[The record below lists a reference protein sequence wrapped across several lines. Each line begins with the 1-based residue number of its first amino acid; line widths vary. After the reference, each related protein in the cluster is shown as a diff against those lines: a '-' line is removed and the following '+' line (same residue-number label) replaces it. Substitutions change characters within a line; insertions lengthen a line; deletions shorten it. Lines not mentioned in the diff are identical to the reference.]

1 LEVEALKTISLYVDK
16 DTFVHKLE
24 PVTKFWYALTS
35 VILSFIF
42 PSIWMGL
49 LILSASIFLS
59 LVARVLKNMVG
70 FVSAVLVVSITMLVI
85 QGMFYKENVTLVFTI
100 GGLKFYK
107 EGLLHATLLIIRVV
121 NMITAF
127 GLLILTTRPS
137 DMVTNLVQK
146 GMSPKLGYILSSV
159 LQIIPQMLSNASTII
174 DAQRSRGLETEGN
187 FSEKLRAFFAL
198 IGPLVLSSLVE
209 ARERAVALEMRGFG
223 VSNKPTFVREIP
235 ETKID
240 KTWKFLM
247 KTILIFAIFWRVFSW
262 IMW

>member
-1 LEVEALKTISLYVDK
+1 LKTVSLYVDK

-24 PVTKFWYALTS
+24 PVTKLWYAFTS

-49 LILSASIFLS
+49 LFLSISVFLS

-70 FVSAVLVVSITMLVI
+70 FVSAVLVVSLTMLVI
-85 QGMFYKENVTLVFTI
+85 QGMFYKENATLVFTI
-100 GGLKFYK
+100 GDLKFYK
-107 EGLLHATLLIIRVV
+107 EGLVHATLLIIRIV

-146 GMSPKLGYILSSV
+146 GLSPKLGYILSSV
-159 LQIIPQMLSNASTII
+159 LQIIPQMLSAASTII

-187 FSEKLRAFFAL
+187 FSQKLKAFFAL

-209 ARERAVALEMRGFG
+209 ARERAVAIEVRGFG
-223 VSNKPTFVREIP
+223 ATKRPTFVKLIP
-235 ETKID
+235 ETRTD
-240 KTWKFLM
+240 RFVKFIM
-247 KTILIFAIFWRVFSW
+247 KFVLVIAVVWRVTLW
-262 IMW
+262 ILK